1 MSKMTS
7 LSFSFVYITQG
18 ITLKASRLKLG
29 FTLIEMMIVVSIIG
43 ILSAIALPAYS
54 DHVKKARRAD
64 AQQILLQNAALLERQ
79 YSRQGQYPAAF
90 NVTALEFYRFS
101 YSKGS
106 NSAFTLTAAPTG
118 DQSSDSCGTLTIN
131 HQGVKTPNT
140 SGCWK

>member
-1 MSKMTS
+1 MTS

-18 ITLKASRLKLG
+18 ITLKALRLKLG

-64 AQQILLQNAALLERQ
+64 AQQMLLQNAALLERQ